1 MKTASSI
8 AESVLTKLAAL
19 HRKLPPAKHEEYVED
34 LANQMALGRK
44 DVIPPSA
51 ARLKEILHGTHGQS
65 LAGVA
70 GAAGGGLLGA
80 GLGAASM
87 AWRRGGRAAPL
98 GLFMGIPGGVSGY
111 LYGKNLQRK
120 KELREYIRGL

>member
-1 MKTASSI
+1 MRQASDI
-8 AESVLTKLAAL
+8 AETVLTKLAAL
-19 HRKLPPAKHEEYVED
+19 HRKLPPEKHEEYVKD
-34 LANQMALGRK
+34 LADQMALGRK
-44 DVIPPSA
+44 EVIPPSA
-51 ARLKEILHGTHGQS
+51 ARLKEILHGTHRQS

-80 GLGAASM
+80 GVGAASM
-87 AWRRGGRAAPL
+87 AWRRGGRSAPL

-120 KELREYIRGL
+120 KELREYIQAL